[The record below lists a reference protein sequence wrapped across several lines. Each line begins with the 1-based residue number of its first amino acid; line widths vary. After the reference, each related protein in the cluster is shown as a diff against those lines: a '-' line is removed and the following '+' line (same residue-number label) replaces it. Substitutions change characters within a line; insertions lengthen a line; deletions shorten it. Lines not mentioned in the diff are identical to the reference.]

1 MGDEVLAPMPG
12 KITKILV
19 KAGDDVLEDEEV
31 LILEAMK
38 MDNPIFAPS
47 SGKVKEVRVRE
58 GEEVDVDHVLLII
71 E

>member
-1 MGDEVLAPMPG
+1 MADEVLAPMPG
-12 KITKILV
+12 KITKIHV
-19 KAGDDVLEDEEV
+19 KPGDDVLEDEEV
-31 LILEAMK
+31 LVLEAMK

-47 SGKVKEVRVRE
+47 NGKVKEVRVKE

>member
-1 MGDEVLAPMPG
+1 MSDEVLAPMPG

-19 KAGDDVLEDEEV
+19 KPGDDVLEDEEV
-31 LILEAMK
+31 LVLEAMK
-38 MDNPIFAPS
+38 MDNPIFAS
-47 SGKVKEVRVRE
+47 SNGKVKEIRVKE

>member
-1 MGDEVLAPMPG
+1 MADEVLAPMPG

-19 KAGDDVLEDEEV
+19 KPGDDVLEDEEV
-31 LILEAMK
+31 LVLEAMK

-47 SGKVKEVRVRE
+47 SGKVKAVLVKE
-58 GEEVDVDHVLLII
+58 GEEVDVDHVLLTI

>member
-19 KAGDDVLEDEEV
+19 KPGDEVLEDEEILV
-31 LILEAMK
+31 LEAMK

-47 SGKVKEVRVRE
+47 SGRVKEVRVKE
-58 GEEVDVDHVLLII
+58 GEEVDADHVLLII

>member
-1 MGDEVLAPMPG
+1 MSDEVLAPMPG

-19 KAGDDVLEDEEV
+19 KPGDDVLEDEEV
-31 LILEAMK
+31 LVLEAMK

-47 SGKVKEVRVRE
+47 NGKVKEIRVKE

>member
-1 MGDEVLAPMPG
+1 MPG

-19 KAGDDVLEDEEV
+19 KPGDDVLEDEEV
-31 LILEAMK
+31 LVLEAMK

-47 SGKVKEVRVRE
+47 SGKVKEVRVKE
-58 GEEVDVDHVLLII
+58 GEEVDVDHVLLTI

>member
-19 KAGDDVLEDEEV
+19 KPGDDVLEEEEV

-38 MDNPIFAPS
+38 MDNPIFATS
-47 SGKVKEVRVRE
+47 SGKVKEIRVKE

>member
-1 MGDEVLAPMPG
+1 MADEVLAPMPG

-19 KAGDDVLEDEEV
+19 KPGDDVLEDEEV
-31 LILEAMK
+31 LVLEAMK

-47 SGKVKEVRVRE
+47 NGKIKEIRVKE
-58 GEEVDVDHVLLII
+58 GEEVDVDRVLLVI

>member
-1 MGDEVLAPMPG
+1 MSDEVLAPMPG

-19 KAGDDVLEDEEV
+19 KPGDDVLEDEEV
-31 LILEAMK
+31 LVLEAMK

-47 SGKVKEVRVRE
+47 NGKVKEIRVKE
-58 GEEVDVDHVLLII
+58 GEEVDVDHVLLVI